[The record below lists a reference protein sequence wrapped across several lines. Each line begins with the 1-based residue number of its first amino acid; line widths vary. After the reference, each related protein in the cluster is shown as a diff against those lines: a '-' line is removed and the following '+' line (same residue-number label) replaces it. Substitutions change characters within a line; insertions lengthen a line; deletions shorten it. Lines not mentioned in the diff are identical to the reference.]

1 MLSICRGKPRKV
13 TKSRAELLWPN
24 SPGTALRLRAR
35 TALQARL
42 PKLETKLRTDQIT
55 PLRHN
60 FTLQVMLALAAG
72 VNANE
77 SAFLVFAYLIENV
90 FHLVLCRKE
99 IEIGMNIKRKIEY

>member
-1 MLSICRGKPRKV
+1 
-13 TKSRAELLWPN
+13 
-24 SPGTALRLRAR
+24 
-35 TALQARL
+35 
-42 PKLETKLRTDQIT
+42 
-55 PLRHN
+55 
-60 FTLQVMLALAAG
+60 MLALAAG